1 MPNEK
6 RAIRKRLDFSKIP
19 TATRIPNLIEVQ
31 RRSYERF
38 LQMDKLPNERD
49 DSGLQSVF
57 VSVFPITDF
66 RGISQLDFVDYSIGN
81 WECKC
86 GHLKGLHH
94 LRTACIHCGAM
105 VITDPFL
112 PGDVLCA
119 KCGTYNK
126 NTPDF
131 CNKCG
136 DPVSLQLK
144 YDQQECEERGMTF
157 SAPLKVTVRLTVYD
171 KDPETG
177 NKTVRDIKEQEVFF
191 GDIPLMTP
199 NGTFIVNGTERVIVS
214 QLHRSPGVFFETAN
228 NRTYFL
234 GKIIPYRGS
243 WVEFEF
249 DQKNT
254 LYVRID
260 RKRKFLG
267 TIFLRALGLRSDEE
281 ILKTFYVVDRMQLEE
296 GKIFWSVP
304 EEGRGNATH
313 LIGAKA
319 AHAVVHKGEEIV
331 HSGRKITAHS
341 LKSLRAA
348 GIEKLEVETAE
359 LDGAMTA
366 SDVVDTG
373 TGEVIVEANLE
384 LTADRLHK
392 VLASGA
398 ASIEVFFPDRDDMGN
413 IISNTLKRDSIHK
426 PEEALIEI
434 YRKLRPGDPPTLD
447 TATALFEGMFYDP
460 RKYDFSR
467 VGRLKANL
475 KLYENPD
482 YASAWWAREQD
493 EKAQKDPSY
502 KRPGPLDRRTLDSGD
517 FTDTIRYLL
526 KLRRNVG
533 MVDDIDHLGNRRVRA
548 VGELMENQFRIGLVR
563 MERAIKEKMS
573 VYQELNTAMPHD
585 LINAKPVMA
594 AIREFFG
601 SSQLSQFMDQTN
613 PLSEITHKRRLSAL
627 GPGGLSRERAGF
639 EVRDVHPT
647 HYGRICPIETPE
659 GPNIGLISSL
669 SCFARINEYGFI
681 ESPYRRVK
689 DSRIL
694 DYIEIVNAGD
704 SGLRV
709 GDRIEKEEW
718 HRLNANLKKAGKRQI
733 DSIPFSF
740 YLSAWEEDRH
750 TIAQANIEFNDK
762 GEITEDL
769 VNARRQGN
777 FVLVNRSEVDYIDVS
792 PKQLVSVAASLVPFL
807 EHDDANRA
815 LMGANM
821 QRQSVPL
828 LAAEA
833 PLVGTGMEG
842 VTARDSGAVILAKRH
857 GIVDSVDSERII
869 VRVEGEHHPTQL
881 SREVGSDIYQL
892 IKFKRSNQNTCINQ
906 KPIVR
911 QGERVVKGQV
921 IADGP
926 CTEHGELALG
936 RNVLVA
942 FMPWRGYNFEDAI
955 LISERLVKEDYYTSV
970 HIEEFEIEARDT
982 KLGPEE
988 ITRDIPNVS
997 EHALRDLDES
1007 GIIRIGAQ
1015 IGHGDILVG
1024 KVTPKGETQLTP
1036 EEKLLRAI
1044 FGEKAG
1050 DVRDASLTCPPG
1062 IEGTVVDVR
1071 IFSRKGQ
1078 EKDERAKQ
1086 IEAEYVAKLEKN
1098 LGDEI
1103 RILTDERLKRLD
1115 GILGNKEV
1123 LADLHDERTNKRL
1136 LTKGAIL
1143 DRDTIERIST
1153 KNLKRIRYA
1162 NKDPR
1167 VNEQIDEIE
1176 EMTSRQIEV
1185 LRKITNDKVAKLQ
1198 KGDELPPGVIKLVKV
1213 YVAMKRKLSVG
1224 DKMAGRHG
1232 NKGVIA
1238 RILPEEDMPYLPDG
1252 TPVEIVL
1259 NPLGVPSRMNVGQ
1272 ILETHLGWAAHAL
1285 GKKVAALVNAGMEAA
1300 AIREM
1305 ARTEF
1310 GATAVLNQLEEM
1322 DDETLKRVASG
1333 MEKGIWFG
1341 TAVFDGAR
1349 EDEIKK
1355 LLASAGLP
1363 SSGKTTLYDGMTGEA
1378 FEQPVTVGY
1387 IYMLKLSHLVDDKIH
1402 ARSIG
1407 PYSLITQQPLGGKA
1421 QFGGQRFG
1429 EMEVWALEAYGAAY
1443 ILQELLT
1450 AKSDDVYGRTKI
1462 YEAIVKGETAM
1473 EPGVPESFNVLIR
1486 ELQSLCL
1493 DVELIK
1499 RLDLVP
1505 KAPVQEVAAVAD

>member
-1 MPNEK
+1 V
-6 RAIRKRLDFSKIP
+6 IS
-19 TATRIPNLIEVQ
+19 ATV
-31 RRSYERF
+31 
-38 LQMDKLPNERD
+38 
-49 DSGLQSVF
+49 
-57 VSVFPITDF
+57 
-66 RGISQLDFVDYSIGN
+66 
-81 WECKC
+81 
-86 GHLKGLHH
+86 
-94 LRTACIHCGAM
+94 
-105 VITDPFL
+105 
-112 PGDVLCA
+112 
-119 KCGTYNK
+119 
-126 NTPDF
+126 
-131 CNKCG
+131 
-136 DPVSLQLK
+136 
-144 YDQQECEERGMTF
+144 
-157 SAPLKVTVRLTVYD
+157 
-171 KDPETG
+171 
-177 NKTVRDIKEQEVFF
+177 
-191 GDIPLMTP
+191 
-199 NGTFIVNGTERVIVS
+199 
-214 QLHRSPGVFFETAN
+214 
-228 NRTYFL
+228 
-234 GKIIPYRGS
+234 
-243 WVEFEF
+243 
-249 DQKNT
+249 
-254 LYVRID
+254 
-260 RKRKFLG
+260 
-267 TIFLRALGLRSDEE
+267 
-281 ILKTFYVVDRMQLEE
+281 
-296 GKIFWSVP
+296 
-304 EEGRGNATH
+304 
-313 LIGAKA
+313 
-319 AHAVVHKGEEIV
+319 
-331 HSGRKITAHS
+331 
-341 LKSLRAA
+341 
-348 GIEKLEVETAE
+348 
-359 LDGAMTA
+359 
-366 SDVVDTG
+366 
-373 TGEVIVEANLE
+373 
-384 LTADRLHK
+384 
-392 VLASGA
+392 
-398 ASIEVFFPDRDDMGN
+398 
-413 IISNTLKRDSIHK
+413 KRDSVK
-426 PEEALIEI
+426 TPQEALIEI

-447 TATALFEGMFYDP
+447 TATALFQGMFFDP

-467 VGRLKANL
+467 VGRLKFNI
-475 KLYENPD
+475 KLFDQGEATSLEN
-482 YASAWWAREQD
+482 
-493 EKAQKDPSY
+493 
-502 KRPGPLDRRTLDSGD
+502 RTLEPDD
-517 FTDTIRYLL
+517 FYATIRYLL
-526 KLRRNVG
+526 KLRRNLG
-533 MVDDIDHLGNRRVRA
+533 SVDDIDHLGNRRVRA
-548 VGELMENQFRIGLVR
+548 VGELLENQFRIGLVR

-573 VYQELNTAMPHD
+573 VYQEMSTAMPHD
-585 LINAKPVMA
+585 LVNAKPVMA

-669 SCFARINEYGFI
+669 SCYARINDYGFI

-689 DSRIL
+689 DSKVL
-694 DYIEIVNAGD
+694 DFVTVVNAGD
-704 SGLRV
+704 SDYKV
-709 GDRIEKEEW
+709 GDHVERHVVERANTDLRERRKRLIESE
-718 HRLNANLKKAGKRQI
+718 
-733 DSIPFSF
+733 PYSF

-750 TIAQANIEFNDK
+750 TIAQANIELDEK
-762 GEITEDL
+762 ARIVAEL
-769 VNARRQGN
+769 VNARKAGN
-777 FVLVNRSEVDYIDVS
+777 FVLVARDEVDYVDVS

-828 LAAEA
+828 LRAEA

-842 VTARDSGAVILAKRH
+842 VTARDSGATVLARRS

-869 VRVEGEHHPTQL
+869 VRVEGEHHPMQL

-892 IKFKRSNQNTCINQ
+892 TKFKRSNQNTCINQ

-911 QGERVVKGQV
+911 KGQRVSKGQV

-926 CTEHGELALG
+926 CTDQGELALG

-955 LISERLVKEDYYTSV
+955 LVSEKLVKEDYYTSV

-997 EHALRDLDES
+997 EGALRDLDES
-1007 GIIRIGAQ
+1007 GVIRIGATVRP
-1015 IGHGDILVG
+1015 GSILVG

-1062 IEGTVVDVR
+1062 IEGTVVDVK

-1078 EKDERAKQ
+1078 EKDDRSKQ
-1086 IEAEYVAKLEKN
+1086 IEAAQVAKLEKN
-1098 LGDEI
+1098 LADEI

-1115 GILGNKEV
+1115 AILGGKEV
-1123 LADLHDERTNKRL
+1123 QADLHDERTNKRL
-1136 LTKGAIL
+1136 LSKGTLL
-1143 DRDTIERIST
+1143 DRETIERIST
-1153 KNLKRIRYA
+1153 RNLKRIKYSD
-1162 NKDPR
+1162 KDPR

-1176 EMTSRQIEV
+1176 EMTSRQIDV
-1185 LRKITNDKVAKLQ
+1185 LRKIVREKVEKLQ
-1198 KGDELPPGVIKLVKV
+1198 KGDELPPGVIKLVKA

-1238 RILPEEDMPYLPDG
+1238 RILPEEDMPYLNNG

-1272 ILETHLGWAAHAL
+1272 ILETHLGWASHELAQKIGRL
-1285 GKKVAALVNAGMEAA
+1285 FAANSRAETIRRELKTMFQETPFADSLVDLDED
-1300 AIREM
+1300 ELM
-1305 ARTEF
+1305 A
-1310 GATAVLNQLEEM
+1310 
-1322 DDETLKRVASG
+1322 VASG
-1333 MEKGIWFG
+1333 LTHGAYF
-1341 TAVFDGAR
+1341 ASPVFDGSK
-1349 EDEIKK
+1349 EHEIKY
-1355 LLASAGLP
+1355 LLEQAGLP
-1363 SSGKTTLYDGMTGEA
+1363 SSGKTHLFDGMTGER
-1378 FEQPVTVGY
+1378 FEQPITVGY

-1462 YEAIVKGETAM
+1462 YEAIVKGEAAI

-1499 RLDLVP
+1499 ATDADH
-1505 KAPVQEVAAVAD
+1505 KQVATAAAD